1 MLSRLSVAQ
10 RFTVLALLG
19 VTLTI
24 AGLAISLKRSYDLAY
39 VAKRAEIQHETE
51 EGAAIVRHFIEREQ
65 DGSLTRQEAQKRAL
79 EAVGAI
85 KFQDVNY
92 VAIVGYDGIS
102 LSNANKNIEGK
113 NIIGLMDA
121 TGHPLV
127 RMQLDVALSGKPG
140 FAEFHW
146 KKIGETEPKLKM
158 SYNIG
163 FPEWQWDVASGDFA
177 DDLDAQLVEGIKHL
191 LIIFLPLFFGFL
203 VITYYMRQSLARLLG
218 SLSTTMRQLSEG
230 HLDTAIVDNGRRDEI
245 GQMAKALATFR
256 QAAIDKTKL
265 EQEAAEQRSLIENE
279 RYAGEAARSELQR
292 QQQAVVA
299 ALAGGLDRL
308 SKGDLTGRM
317 NEVFT
322 EEYEKLRGDFN
333 ATAESLQSALRTIN
347 IATDEIST
355 GTDQIAHASDDLS
368 RRTEQQAASLEET
381 AAALNLITATVK
393 AMAASAKQ
401 ASAVVVTARSAAESS
416 GEIVMQAVDAMG
428 QIKSSSIQIGNIIGV
443 IDEIAFQTNLLA
455 LNAGVEAARAG
466 DAGRGFAVVASEVR
480 GLAQRSA
487 EAAKEIK
494 TLISA
499 SSGQVESGVILV
511 DRTGA
516 ALKDIVARVVEMDGL
531 VHQISSAAQ
540 EQSTGLAEIN
550 IAMGQMDQVVQQNAA
565 MVEESTAAAHAL
577 KSETQDLSTM
587 VGRFRLD
594 DGREA
599 LSTNPVHAAQA
610 RVARGVKTIP
620 RQAAPMRRAVT
631 ATGSVALKASEP
643 EWGEF

>member
-1 MLSRLSVAQ
+1 
-10 RFTVLALLG
+10 
-19 VTLTI
+19 
-24 AGLAISLKRSYDLAY
+24 
-39 VAKRAEIQHETE
+39 
-51 EGAAIVRHFIEREQ
+51 
-65 DGSLTRQEAQKRAL
+65 
-79 EAVGAI
+79 
-85 KFQDVNY
+85 
-92 VAIVGYDGIS
+92 
-102 LSNANKNIEGK
+102 
-113 NIIGLMDA
+113 
-121 TGHPLV
+121 
-127 RMQLDVALSGKPG
+127 
-140 FAEFHW
+140 
-146 KKIGETEPKLKM
+146 
-158 SYNIG
+158 
-163 FPEWQWDVASGDFA
+163 
-177 DDLDAQLVEGIKHL
+177 
-191 LIIFLPLFFGFL
+191 
-203 VITYYMRQSLARLLG
+203 
-218 SLSTTMRQLSEG
+218 MRQLSEG

-279 RYAGEAARSELQR
+279 RHAGEAARSELQR

-550 IAMGQMDQVVQQNAA
+550 IAIGQMDQVVQQNAA

-599 LSTNPVHAAQA
+599 PSINPVHAAQA

-620 RQAAPMRRAVT
+620 RQAAPMRRAAT